1 MKFNIKKFKSNISF
15 FIICIVAIT
24 LLSLLSFFVDKKAN
38 KLEKVEL
45 SDKDININKL
55 VINEL
60 MTSNKGTITDG
71 EGKLYDY
78 IELYNGSEKDIDLKN
93 YGLSDEAQV
102 KWVFPDVTIKSKE
115 YLLVYL
121 SGNTRSGL
129 YANFKLKSDGGETL
143 GLFKFNG
150 LFSKLKAFGINRL
163 LPKFVTF
170 FGF

>member
-78 IELYNGSEKDIDLKN
+78 IELYKKKKKDIDLKN
-93 YGLSDEAQV
+93 YGLSD
-102 KWVFPDVTIKSKE
+102 
-115 YLLVYL
+115 
-121 SGNTRSGL
+121 
-129 YANFKLKSDGGETL
+129 
-143 GLFKFNG
+143 
-150 LFSKLKAFGINRL
+150 
-163 LPKFVTF
+163 
-170 FGF
+170 

>member
-60 MTSNKGTITDG
+60 MTSNKGTIPDG

-102 KWVFPDVTIKSKE
+102 KWVFPDVTILKLGF
-115 YLLVYL
+115 LLVIIP
-121 SGNTRSGL
+121 SGNV
-129 YANFKLKSDGGETL
+129 YD
-143 GLFKFNG
+143 LFPEPKNLFNTTAA
-150 LFSKLKAFGINRL
+150 LAILLSNSSKNIISPYL
-163 LPKFVTF
+163 
-170 FGF
+170 